1 MTALDWAVV
10 VVLNGG
16 IVAYSLIA
24 FRNKGESFDWY
35 LAAKSMPWWVI
46 GLSAFGTA
54 VDSGDYVGIV
64 GGSYNLGL
72 SQLAQWWLGI
82 AVGWTVLSF
91 FVIVPMYRSGV
102 FTNAEWLEFR
112 FGPSV
117 RLLAVL
123 INVQSRT
130 NVLGNIFFSMYLV
143 LHIVADIE
151 ATTCWFVVVGVAI
164 SSVLYI
170 VRGGLRAGVLTDAL
184 QSTTMIVASF
194 VLWGFAYSGLGG
206 WEGVA
211 TRLEAAEEGLAD
223 ALLKVG
229 GYSPDGVPAL
239 VVIFGFLVVLTTYA
253 IINQYEAIRFLG
265 ARSEWDFKMAVL
277 VASIATAICLFFN
290 VSLGPMARAQF
301 PGLEVVDRAYPLM
314 IEAYLPAGLVG
325 LVVAGLVAAG
335 YSTFDSIGIGISSL
349 FVRDVYAR
357 FIVKNGTDAHYTKVG
372 RISVPI
378 ILALGFVYVPFLG
391 EKGMLLFYLR
401 LAGAIAVPLMTVM
414 LMGVFTRVHRQT
426 GIVGL
431 LVGLGYGMSA
441 ILADFNEWA
450 LPVWYQNT
458 WWTYLWNLV
467 LPALSMIVASKV
479 IDWRRGPVR
488 DEELRGLVYARRE
501 DPASLRQHMGQRLA
515 ALEGTWLQKT
525 LVEAPIRPE
534 YPFAVGVDGPRW
546 YLRPGVWIGVY
557 LAVASILLFCSTVVD
572 ISLGLL

>member
-301 PGLEVVDRAYPLM
+301 PGLEIVDRAYPLM

-467 LPALSMIVASKV
+467 LPALSMLIASKV

-534 YPFAVGVDGPRW
+534 YPFAVGEGGPKW
-546 YLRPGVWIGVY
+546 YLRPGLWIGVY
-557 LAVASILLFCSTVVD
+557 LAVASILLFVV
-572 ISLGLL
+572 LW

>member
-301 PGLEVVDRAYPLM
+301 PGLEIVDRAYPLM

-441 ILADFNEWA
+441 ILADFNDWA

-467 LPALSMIVASKV
+467 LPALSMLIASKV

-534 YPFAVGVDGPRW
+534 YPFAVGEDGPRW
-546 YLRPGVWIGVY
+546 YLRPGLWIGVY
-557 LAVASILLFCSTVVD
+557 LVVASILLFVV
-572 ISLGLL
+572 LW

>member
-1 MTALDWAVV
+1 MTTLDWAVV

-151 ATTCWFVVVGVAI
+151 ATTCWFVVVGVAL

-301 PGLEVVDRAYPLM
+301 PGLEIVDRAYPLM

-431 LVGLGYGMSA
+431 LVGLSYGMSA
-441 ILADFNEWA
+441 ILADFNDWA

-467 LPALSMIVASKV
+467 LPALSMLIASKV

-534 YPFAVGVDGPRW
+534 YPFAVGEDGPRW
-546 YLRPGVWIGVY
+546 YLRPGLWIGVY
-557 LAVASILLFCSTVVD
+557 LVVASILLFVV
-572 ISLGLL
+572 LW

>member
-229 GYSPDGVPAL
+229 GYSPDGVPAM

-253 IINQYEAIRFLG
+253 IINQYETIRFLG

-301 PGLEVVDRAYPLM
+301 PGLEIVDRAYPLM

-467 LPALSMIVASKV
+467 LPALSMLIASKV

-534 YPFAVGVDGPRW
+534 YPFAVGEDGPRW

-557 LAVASILLFCSTVVD
+557 LVVASTLLFVV
-572 ISLGLL
+572 LW

>member
-301 PGLEVVDRAYPLM
+301 PGLEIVDRAYPLM

-441 ILADFNEWA
+441 ILADFNDWA

-467 LPALSMIVASKV
+467 LPALSMLIASKV

-534 YPFAVGVDGPRW
+534 YPFAVGEDGPRW

-557 LAVASILLFCSTVVD
+557 LVVASILLFVV
-572 ISLGLL
+572 LW

>member
-151 ATTCWFVVVGVAI
+151 ATMCWFVVVGVAI

-301 PGLEVVDRAYPLM
+301 PGLEIVDRAYPLM

-414 LMGVFTRVHRQT
+414 LMGVFTKVHRQT

-441 ILADFNEWA
+441 ILADFNDWA

-467 LPALSMIVASKV
+467 LPALSMLIASKV
-479 IDWRRGPVR
+479 LDWRRGPVR

-525 LVEAPIRPE
+525 LTEAPIRPE
-534 YPFAVGVDGPRW
+534 YPFAVDADGPRW
-546 YLRPGVWIGVY
+546 YLRPGLWIGAY
-557 LAVASILLFCSTVVD
+557 LVVASILLFVV
-572 ISLGLL
+572 LW

>member
-10 VVLNGG
+10 LVLNGG

-35 LAAKSMPWWVI
+35 LAAKSMPWWMI

-112 FGPSV
+112 FGPAA

-130 NVLGNIFFSMYLV
+130 NVLGNIFFSMFLV
-143 LHIVADIE
+143 LNVITGIE
-151 ATTCWFVVVGVAI
+151 ETTCWLVVVGVAL

-184 QSTTMIVASF
+184 QSATMIVASF
-194 VLWGFAYSGLGG
+194 VLWGFVYSGLGG
-206 WEGVA
+206 WDGVA
-211 TRLEAAEEGLAD
+211 ARLEAVEEGLSD
-223 ALLKVG
+223 TLLHVG
-229 GYSPDGVPAL
+229 GYSPPGVPPFI
-239 VVIFGFLVVLTTYA
+239 VIFGFLVVLTTYA
-253 IINQYEAIRFLG
+253 VINQYEAIRFLG
-265 ARSEWDFKMAVL
+265 ARSEWDFKMAAL

-301 PGLEVVDRAYPLM
+301 PGLEMVDQAYPLM
-314 IEAYLPAGLVG
+314 IKAYLPAGLVG

-357 FIVKNGTDAHYTKVG
+357 FIVKDATDAHYTKVG
-372 RISVPI
+372 RISVPV
-378 ILALGFVYVPFLG
+378 ILALGFIYVPFLG

-401 LAGAIAVPLMTVM
+401 LAGAIAVPLMTVI
-414 LMGVFTRVHRQT
+414 LMGVFTRVHRET
-426 GIVGL
+426 GIIGL

-441 ILADFNEWA
+441 ILADFNEWP

-467 LPALSMIVASKV
+467 LPAVSMYVASKL
-479 IDWRRGPVR
+479 IDWRRGPVG
-488 DEELRGLVYARRE
+488 DEELRGLIYKRHE
-501 DPASLRQHMGQRLA
+501 DPAALRPVMARRLV

-525 LVEAPIRPE
+525 LTEAPIRPE
-534 YPFAVGVDGPRW
+534 YPFAVGEDGPKW

-557 LAVASILLFCSTVVD
+557 LAVASFLLFVV
-572 ISLGLL
+572 LW

>member
-112 FGPSV
+112 FGPAA

-130 NVLGNIFFSMYLV
+130 NVLGNIFFSMFLV
-143 LHIVADIE
+143 LNIIAGIE
-151 ATTCWFVVVGVAI
+151 ETTCWLVVVGVAL

-184 QSTTMIVASF
+184 QSATMIVASF
-194 VLWGFAYSGLGG
+194 VLWGFVYSGLGG
-206 WEGVA
+206 WDGVTA
-211 TRLEAAEEGLAD
+211 RLEAVEEGLSD
-223 ALLKVG
+223 TLLHVG
-229 GYSPDGVPAL
+229 GYSPPGVPPFI
-239 VVIFGFLVVLTTYA
+239 VIFGFLVVLTTYA

-265 ARSEWDFKMAVL
+265 ARSEWDFKMAAL

-301 PGLEVVDRAYPLM
+301 PGLEIVDQAYPLM

-401 LAGAIAVPLMTVM
+401 LAGAIAVPLMTVI
-414 LMGVFTRVHRQT
+414 LMGVFTRVHRET

-431 LVGLGYGMSA
+431 LVGLGLWDVGDLGRFQRVAAAGVVPEY
-441 ILADFNEWA
+441 LVD
-450 LPVWYQNT
+450 LPV
-458 WWTYLWNLV
+458 
-467 LPALSMIVASKV
+467 
-479 IDWRRGPVR
+479 
-488 DEELRGLVYARRE
+488 ELGAAGGEYAHRF
-501 DPASLRQHMGQRLA
+501 
-515 ALEGTWLQKT
+515 EG
-525 LVEAPIRPE
+525 
-534 YPFAVGVDGPRW
+534 D
-546 YLRPGVWIGVY
+546 
-557 LAVASILLFCSTVVD
+557 
-572 ISLGLL
+572 

>member
-1 MTALDWAVV
+1 MTPLDWAIVL
-10 VVLNGG
+10 VLNGG

-64 GGSYNLGL
+64 GGSYQLGL

-112 FGPSV
+112 FGPAT

-130 NVLGNIFFSMYLV
+130 NVLGNIFFSMFLV
-143 LHIVADIE
+143 LNVVAGIE
-151 ATTCWFVVVGVAI
+151 ETTCWLVVVGAAL
-164 SSVLYI
+164 SSALYI

-184 QSTTMIVASF
+184 QSAAMLVASF
-194 VLWGFAYSGLGG
+194 VLWGFVYSGLGG
-206 WEGVA
+206 WEGVTA
-211 TRLEAAEEGLAD
+211 RLEAVEEGLAD
-223 ALLKVG
+223 TLLHVG
-229 GYSPDGVPAL
+229 GYSPPGVPPL
-239 VVIFGFLVVLTTYA
+239 IVIFGFLVVLTTYA
-253 IINQYEAIRFLG
+253 VVNQYEALRFLG
-265 ARSEWDFKMAVL
+265 ARSEWDFKMAAL

-301 PGLEVVDRAYPLM
+301 PGLEIVDQAYPLM
-314 IEAYLPAGLVG
+314 IKEYLPAGLVG

-335 YSTFDSIGIGISSL
+335 YSTFDSISIGISSL
-349 FVRDVYAR
+349 FVRNVYAR
-357 FIVKNGTDAHYTKVG
+357 TMVKDATDAHYTKVG
-372 RISVPI
+372 RILVPI
-378 ILALGFVYVPFLG
+378 ILAMGFVYVPFLG

-401 LAGAIAVPLMTVM
+401 LAGAIAVPLMTVI
-414 LMGVFTRVHRQT
+414 LMGVFTRVHRET

-431 LVGLGYGMSA
+431 LVGLGYGLSA
-441 ILADFNEWA
+441 LLADFNEWP

-467 LPALSMIVASKV
+467 LPAASMLIASKL
-479 IDWRRGPVR
+479 IDRRRGPVR
-488 DEELRGLVYARRE
+488 DEELRGLVYVRHE
-501 DPASLRQHMGQRLA
+501 DPAALRPLMARRIA
-515 ALEGTWLQKT
+515 ELEGTCTWLQKT
-525 LVEAPIRPE
+525 LMEAPIRPE
-534 YPFAVGVDGPRW
+534 YPFAVGADGPKW

-557 LAVASILLFCSTVVD
+557 LAVASVLLFVV
-572 ISLGLL
+572 LW

>member
-239 VVIFGFLVVLTTYA
+239 VVIFGFLIVLTTYA

-301 PGLEVVDRAYPLM
+301 PGLEIVDRAYPLM

-441 ILADFNEWA
+441 ILADFNDWA

-467 LPALSMIVASKV
+467 LPALSMLVASKV
-479 IDWRRGPVR
+479 LDWRRGPVR

-534 YPFAVGVDGPRW
+534 YPFAVGADGPRW
-546 YLRPGVWIGVY
+546 YLRPGLWVGIY
-557 LAVASILLFCSTVVD
+557 LVVASILLFVV
-572 ISLGLL
+572 LW

>member
-1 MTALDWAVV
+1 MTTLDWAVV
-10 VVLNGG
+10 LVLNGG

-35 LAAKSMPWWVI
+35 LAAKSMPWWMI

-112 FGPSV
+112 FGPAA

-130 NVLGNIFFSMYLV
+130 NVLGNIFFSMFLV
-143 LHIVADIE
+143 LNVITGIE
-151 ATTCWFVVVGVAI
+151 ETTCWLVVVGVAL

-184 QSTTMIVASF
+184 QSATMIVASF
-194 VLWGFAYSGLGG
+194 VLWGFVYSGLGG
-206 WEGVA
+206 WDGVA
-211 TRLEAAEEGLAD
+211 ARLEAVEEGLSD
-223 ALLKVG
+223 TLLHVG
-229 GYSPDGVPAL
+229 GYSPPGVPPFI
-239 VVIFGFLVVLTTYA
+239 VIFGFLVVLTTYA
-253 IINQYEAIRFLG
+253 VINQYEAIRFLG
-265 ARSEWDFKMAVL
+265 ARSEWDFKMAAL

-301 PGLEVVDRAYPLM
+301 PGLEMVDQAYPLM
-314 IEAYLPAGLVG
+314 IKAYLPAGLVG

-357 FIVKNGTDAHYTKVG
+357 FIVKDATDAHYTKVG
-372 RISVPI
+372 RISVPV
-378 ILALGFVYVPFLG
+378 ILALGFIYVPFLG

-401 LAGAIAVPLMTVM
+401 LAGAIAVPLMTVI
-414 LMGVFTRVHRQT
+414 LMGVFTRVHRET
-426 GIVGL
+426 GIIGL

-441 ILADFNEWA
+441 ILADFNEWP

-467 LPALSMIVASKV
+467 LPAVSMYVASKL
-479 IDWRRGPVR
+479 IDWRRGPVG
-488 DEELRGLVYARRE
+488 DEELRGLIYKRHE
-501 DPASLRQHMGQRLA
+501 DPAALRPVMARRLV

-525 LVEAPIRPE
+525 LIEAPIRPE
-534 YPFAVGVDGPRW
+534 YPFAVGEDGPKW

-557 LAVASILLFCSTVVD
+557 LAVASFLLFVV
-572 ISLGLL
+572 LW

>member
-1 MTALDWAVV
+1 MTPLDWAIVL
-10 VVLNGG
+10 VLNGG

-64 GGSYNLGL
+64 GGSYQLGL

-112 FGPSV
+112 FGPAT

-130 NVLGNIFFSMYLV
+130 NVLGNIFFSMFLV
-143 LHIVADIE
+143 LNVVAGIE
-151 ATTCWFVVVGVAI
+151 ETTCWLVVVGAAL
-164 SSVLYI
+164 SSALYI

-184 QSTTMIVASF
+184 QSAAMLVASF
-194 VLWGFAYSGLGG
+194 VLWGFVYSGLGG
-206 WEGVA
+206 WEGVTA
-211 TRLEAAEEGLAD
+211 RLEAVEEGLAD
-223 ALLKVG
+223 TLLHVG
-229 GYSPDGVPAL
+229 GYSPPGVPPL
-239 VVIFGFLVVLTTYA
+239 IVIFGFLVVLTTYA
-253 IINQYEAIRFLG
+253 VVNQYEALRFLG
-265 ARSEWDFKMAVL
+265 ARSEWDFKMAAL

-301 PGLEVVDRAYPLM
+301 PGLEIVDQAYPLM
-314 IEAYLPAGLVG
+314 IKEYLPAGLVG

-335 YSTFDSIGIGISSL
+335 YSTFDSISIGISSL
-349 FVRDVYAR
+349 FVRNVYAR
-357 FIVKNGTDAHYTKVG
+357 TMVKDATDAHYTKVG
-372 RISVPI
+372 RILVPI
-378 ILALGFVYVPFLG
+378 ILAMGFVYVPFLG

-401 LAGAIAVPLMTVM
+401 LAGAIAVPLMTVI
-414 LMGVFTRVHRQT
+414 LMGVFTRVHRET

-431 LVGLGYGMSA
+431 LVGLGYGLSA
-441 ILADFNEWA
+441 LLADFNEWP

-467 LPALSMIVASKV
+467 LPAASMLIASKL
-479 IDWRRGPVR
+479 IDRRRGPVR
-488 DEELRGLVYARRE
+488 DEELRGLVYVRHE
-501 DPASLRQHMGQRLA
+501 DPAALRPLMARRIA
-515 ALEGTWLQKT
+515 ELEGTCTWLQKT
-525 LVEAPIRPE
+525 LMEAPIRPE
-534 YPFAVGVDGPRW
+534 YPFAVGVDGPKW

-557 LAVASILLFCSTVVD
+557 LAVASVLLFVV
-572 ISLGLL
+572 LW

>member
-1 MTALDWAVV
+1 MTPLDWAVV
-10 VVLNGG
+10 LVLNGG

-64 GGSYNLGL
+64 GGSYQLGL

-112 FGPSV
+112 FGPAT

-130 NVLGNIFFSMYLV
+130 NVLGNIFFSMFLV
-143 LHIVADIE
+143 LNVVAGIE
-151 ATTCWFVVVGVAI
+151 ETTCWVVVVGAAL
-164 SSVLYI
+164 SSALYI

-184 QSTTMIVASF
+184 QSAAMLVASF
-194 VLWGFAYSGLGG
+194 VLWGFVYSGLGG
-206 WEGVA
+206 WEGVTA
-211 TRLEAAEEGLAD
+211 RLEAVEEGLAD
-223 ALLKVG
+223 TLLHVG
-229 GYSPDGVPAL
+229 GYSPPGVPPL
-239 VVIFGFLVVLTTYA
+239 IVIFGFLVVLTTYA
-253 IINQYEAIRFLG
+253 VVNQYEALRFLG
-265 ARSEWDFKMAVL
+265 ARSEWDFKMAAL

-301 PGLEVVDRAYPLM
+301 PGLEIVDQAYPLM
-314 IEAYLPAGLVG
+314 IKEYLPAGLVG

-335 YSTFDSIGIGISSL
+335 YSTFDSISIGISSL
-349 FVRDVYAR
+349 FVRNVYAR
-357 FIVKNGTDAHYTKVG
+357 TMVKDATDAHYTKVG
-372 RISVPI
+372 RILVPI
-378 ILALGFVYVPFLG
+378 ILAMGFVYVPFLG

-401 LAGAIAVPLMTVM
+401 LAGAIAVPLMTVI
-414 LMGVFTRVHRQT
+414 LMGVFTRVHRET

-431 LVGLGYGMSA
+431 LVGLGYGLSA
-441 ILADFNEWA
+441 LLADFYEWP

-467 LPALSMIVASKV
+467 LPAASMLIASKL

-488 DEELRGLVYARRE
+488 DEELRGLIYVRHE
-501 DPASLRQHMGQRLA
+501 DPAALRPLMARRIA
-515 ALEGTWLQKT
+515 ELEGSCTWLQKT
-525 LVEAPIRPE
+525 LLEAPIRPE
-534 YPFAVGVDGPRW
+534 YPFAVGADGPKW

-557 LAVASILLFCSTVVD
+557 LAVASVLLFVV
-572 ISLGLL
+572 LW

>member
-10 VVLNGG
+10 LVLNGG

-35 LAAKSMPWWVI
+35 LAAKSMPWWMI

-64 GGSYNLGL
+64 GGSYKLGI

-112 FGPSV
+112 FGPAA

-130 NVLGNIFFSMYLV
+130 NVLGNIFFSMFLV
-143 LHIVADIE
+143 LNVVGGIE
-151 ATTCWFVVVGVAI
+151 ETTCWVVVVGVAI
-164 SSVLYI
+164 TSVLYI

-184 QSTTMIVASF
+184 QSVTMIVASF
-194 VLWGFAYSGLGG
+194 VLWGFVYSGLGG
-206 WEGVA
+206 WAGVTA
-211 TRLEAAEEGLAD
+211 RLEAVEEGLSD
-223 ALLKVG
+223 TLLHVG
-229 GYSPDGVPAL
+229 GYSPEGVPAAM
-239 VVIFGFLVVLTTYA
+239 VIFGFLVVLTTYA
-253 IINQYEAIRFLG
+253 VINQYEAIRFLG
-265 ARSEWDFKMAVL
+265 ARSEWDFKMAAL

-301 PGLEVVDRAYPLM
+301 PGLEFVDQAYPLM
-314 IEAYLPAGLVG
+314 IVEYLPAGLVG

-335 YSTFDSIGIGISSL
+335 DSTFDSIGIGISSL

-357 FIVKNGTDAHYTKVG
+357 FIVKDGDDAHYTKVG
-372 RISVPI
+372 RISVPF
-378 ILALGFVYVPFLG
+378 ILALGFLYVPFLG

-401 LAGAIAVPLMTVM
+401 LAGAIAVPLMTVI
-414 LMGVFTRVHRQT
+414 LMGVFTRVHRET
-426 GIVGL
+426 GIIGL
-431 LVGLGYGMSA
+431 LVGLGYGLSA
-441 ILADFNEWA
+441 ILADFNDWP

-458 WWTYLWNLV
+458 WWTYLWNLI
-467 LPALSMIVASKV
+467 LPAVSMLVASKL
-479 IDWRRGPVR
+479 IDWRCGPVA
-488 DEELRGLVYARRE
+488 DEELRGLVYVRHENPAELRE
-501 DPASLRQHMGQRLA
+501 LMGHRLK
-515 ALEGTWLQKT
+515 ALEGTWLQQT
-525 LVEAPIRPE
+525 LLDAPIRPE
-534 YPFAVGVDGPRW
+534 YPFEVGEGGPKW
-546 YLRPGVWIGVY
+546 YVRPGVWMGVY
-557 LAVASILLFCSTVVD
+557 LAVASFLLFVV
-572 ISLGLL
+572 LW

>member
-467 LPALSMIVASKV
+467 LPALSMLIASKV

-534 YPFAVGVDGPRW
+534 YPFAVGADGPRW
-546 YLRPGVWIGVY
+546 YLRPGLWIGVY
-557 LAVASILLFCSTVVD
+557 LAVASILLFVV
-572 ISLGLL
+572 LW

>member
-229 GYSPDGVPAL
+229 GYSPDGVPAM

-301 PGLEVVDRAYPLM
+301 PGLEIVDRAYPLM

-467 LPALSMIVASKV
+467 LPALSMLIASKV

-501 DPASLRQHMGQRLA
+501 DPAALRPLMARRIA

-525 LVEAPIRPE
+525 LTEAPIRPE
-534 YPFAVGVDGPRW
+534 YPFPVGENGPRW

-557 LAVASILLFCSTVVD
+557 LAVASILLFVV
-572 ISLGLL
+572 LW